1 MRLITIIITILLLF
15 AISCNQQIQNNNQ
28 DSEDSQPKEN
38 LKQDYKTDLQQ
49 NNIEKP
55 NSENI
60 EKKQE
65 IKKVQENNDPDV
77 VGTWRP
83 HAQSIEYDAGAIN
96 SIKKPVTRKLT
107 ISSDGTWEYGST
119 GTWEVELIEE
129 KDWERWKMASYGPT
143 KKIVLH
149 GWNNAIGDGPIDEGT
164 AGVDF
169 IWAIYH
175 SDKLSLGPAT
185 IQIKFGH

>member
-38 LKQDYKTDLQQ
+38 LKQDYKTDL
-49 NNIEKP
+49 
-55 NSENI
+55 
-60 EKKQE
+60 
-65 IKKVQENNDPDV
+65 QENNDPDV